1 MVGVT
6 SPLFR
11 RGDVRGG
18 RNLAIWYVVGTAL
31 AGTAVF
37 LVLKAASVG
46 VSAVPAGPR
55 YLGLGA
61 CVAVLLVLDL
71 LGRTPRVNR
80 QTPQRLRTLPPG
92 VRGFLWGLDIAA
104 QFTTIKV
111 TSLVWVLMLL
121 CVADPRHAPLAVA
134 VYYAAFLLT
143 EAVAVALD
151 LGLGP
156 TRVFNRLQG
165 RGLRHAARVAS
176 VALLVPV
183 VAFALARGL

>member
-11 RGDVRGG
+11 GGDVRGG
-18 RNLAIWYVVGTAL
+18 RNLAFWYVVGTAL

-37 LVLKAASVG
+37 LVLKALSIGA
-46 VSAVPAGPR
+46 SAVPAGPR
-55 YLGLGA
+55 YLGLGV

-92 VRGFLWGLDIAA
+92 MRGFLWGVDIGT

-134 VYYAAFLLT
+134 VYYAAFLLI
-143 EAVAVALD
+143 EAVAIVLD
-151 LGLGP
+151 LRLGP
-156 TRVFNRLQG
+156 ARVFNRLQG
-165 RGLRHAARVAS
+165 RQLRNAARATS
-176 VALLVPV
+176 V
-183 VAFALARGL
+183 